1 MLLYLLLH
9 PKTCVFG
16 HKQKFKIKILLQ
28 QNDKCPPTRT
38 AMTETSASTSRI
50 KVIAGLG
57 QQIWLD
63 NLSRELLSSG
73 TLAAWIEDDGVAG
86 VTSNPSIFFNAIQHD
101 SAYQAALPALKNAH
115 ADPEARFEA
124 LVLPDVQ
131 RACDLFAV
139 LYTKSDGRAGFV
151 SFEVAPRLAHDA
163 AGTAAEAA
171 RLWAAINRPNAM
183 IKIPATEAG
192 IAALEEVIFA
202 GINVNV
208 TLIFGPRQLAGV
220 RAAHRRGLARRLEA
234 KLSVQRIASVAS
246 VFISRVDAA
255 VDPLLPPSAA
265 HLKGRAAI
273 AQARV
278 AYRDFQADNGF
289 AVFTA
294 FGATPQWLLW
304 ASTGTKDPA
313 MRDVTYVEELIGA
326 DTVNTVP
333 DATLLAFRD
342 HGDARAALAEGA
354 DDAQSVLTQLGRHGI
369 DLDTIGND
377 LLSGGLTQFAQAHV
391 NLLAL
396 LA

>member
-1 MLLYLLLH
+1 MH
-9 PKTCVFG
+9 
-16 HKQKFKIKILLQ
+16 
-28 QNDKCPPTRT
+28 
-38 AMTETSASTSRI
+38 ETSASTSRL
-50 KVIAGLG
+50 KAVARLG

-63 NLSRELLSSG
+63 NLSRDLLTSG
-73 TLAAWIEDDGVAG
+73 ELAAWIADDGVQG
-86 VTSNPSIFFNAIQHD
+86 VTSNPSIFFNAIRSD
-101 SAYQAALPALKNAH
+101 VAYQAALPALRKALG
-115 ADPEARFEA
+115 DPEARFEA

-131 RACDLFAV
+131 RACDLFAP
-139 LYTKSDGRAGFV
+139 LYQHSDGKAGFV

-163 AGTAAEAA
+163 AGTALEAR
-171 RLWAAINRPNAM
+171 RLWAAIARPNAM

-208 TLIFGPRQLAGV
+208 TLIFGPRQLAAV
-220 RAAHRRGLARRLEA
+220 RAAHKRGLARRLEA

-255 VDPLLPPSAA
+255 VDALLPASAA
-265 HLKGRAAI
+265 HLKGKAAI
-273 AQARV
+273 AAARL
-278 AYRDFQADNGF
+278 AYRDARHDSGF
-289 AVFTA
+289 AVFAA

-313 MRDVTYVEELIGA
+313 MRDVTYVEELIGP

-333 DATLLAFRD
+333 GATLQAFRD
-342 HGDARAALAEGA
+342 HGEARLSLAEDEAGA
-354 DDAQSVLTQLGRHGI
+354 QAVLAQLGRHGI
-369 DLDTIGND
+369 ELDTIGND
-377 LLSGGLTQFAQAHV
+377 LLRQGLTQFEQAHA

>member
-1 MLLYLLLH
+1 M
-9 PKTCVFG
+9 
-16 HKQKFKIKILLQ
+16 
-28 QNDKCPPTRT
+28 N
-38 AMTETSASTSRI
+38 ETSAFTSRL
-50 KVIAGLG
+50 KAVAELG

-63 NLSRELLSSG
+63 NLSRELLNSG
-73 TLAAWIEDDGVAG
+73 ALADWIADDGIAG
-86 VTSNPSIFFNAIQHD
+86 VTSNPSIFLNAISRD
-101 SAYQAALPALKNAH
+101 PAYQAALPALRAAV

-131 RACDLFAV
+131 RACDLFAP
-139 LYTKSDGRAGFV
+139 LYADSDGKAGFV
-151 SFEVAPRLAHDA
+151 SFEVSPRLAHDSP
-163 AGTAAEAA
+163 GTVQEAR
-171 RLWAAINRPNAM
+171 RLWHAIGRPNAM

-192 IAALEEVIFA
+192 IGALEEVIFA

-208 TLIFGPRQLAGV
+208 TLIFGARQLAAV

-255 VDPLLPPSAA
+255 VDALLPPSAA
-265 HLKGRAAI
+265 HLKGKAAI
-273 AQARV
+273 AAARL
-278 AYRDFQADNGF
+278 AYHEASNDTGF

-326 DTVNTVP
+326 NTVNTVP

-342 HGDARAALAEGA
+342 HGEARASLAEGVDEA
-354 DDAQSVLTQLGRHGI
+354 RVVLAQLGRHGI
-369 DLDTIGND
+369 ELDTIGND
-377 LLSGGLTQFAQAHV
+377 LLGKGLTQFEQAHAS
-391 NLLAL
+391 LLAL

>member
-1 MLLYLLLH
+1 M
-9 PKTCVFG
+9 
-16 HKQKFKIKILLQ
+16 
-28 QNDKCPPTRT
+28 N
-38 AMTETSASTSRI
+38 ETSAYTSRL
-50 KVIAGLG
+50 KAVADLG

-63 NLSRELLSSG
+63 NLSHELVTSG
-73 TLAAWIEDDGVAG
+73 ALAAWIADDGIQG
-86 VTSNPSIFFNAIQHD
+86 VTSNPSIFFNAISKD
-101 SAYQAALPALKNAH
+101 PAYQAALPALRSAI

-131 RACDLFAV
+131 RACDLLAP
-139 LYTKSDGRAGFV
+139 LYAQTDGKAGFV
-151 SFEVAPRLAHDA
+151 SFEVSPRLAHNA
-163 AGTAAEAA
+163 VGTVADAA
-171 RLWAAINRPNAM
+171 RLWAAIDRPNAM

-192 IAALEEVIFA
+192 ISALEDVIFA

-208 TLIFGPRQLAGV
+208 TLIFGPRQLLAV

-255 VDPLLPPSAA
+255 VDALLPPSAA
-265 HLKGRAAI
+265 HLKGKAAI
-273 AQARV
+273 AAARV
-278 AYRDFQADNGF
+278 AYHEAQNDAGF
-289 AVFTA
+289 AIFSA

-326 DTVNTVP
+326 ATVNTVP
-333 DATLLAFRD
+333 DATMLAFRD
-342 HGDARAALAEGA
+342 HGEARASLGEGLDDARVVLA
-354 DDAQSVLTQLGRHGI
+354 QLGRHGI
-369 DLDTIGND
+369 ELDTIGND
-377 LLSGGLTQFAQAHV
+377 LLGKGLTQFEQAHA

>member
-1 MLLYLLLH
+1 
-9 PKTCVFG
+9 
-16 HKQKFKIKILLQ
+16 
-28 QNDKCPPTRT
+28 
-38 AMTETSASTSRI
+38 MTETNASTSRI
-50 KVIAGLG
+50 KTIAALG

-63 NLSRELLSSG
+63 NLSRELISSG
-73 TLAAWIEDDGVAG
+73 TLAAWIADDGIQG
-86 VTSNPSIFFNAIQHD
+86 VTSNPSIFFNAIKND
-101 SAYQAALPALKNAH
+101 AAYQAALPALRSAFT
-115 ADPEARFEA
+115 DPEERFEA

-131 RACDLFAV
+131 RACDLFAP
-139 LYTKSDGRAGFV
+139 LYHDSDGKAGFV
-151 SFEVAPRLAHDA
+151 SFEVSPRLAHDA
-163 AGTAAEAA
+163 VGTVADAR
-171 RLWAAINRPNAM
+171 RLWSAIGRPNAM

-208 TLIFGPRQLAGV
+208 TLIFGPRQLQAV
-220 RAAHRRGLARRLEA
+220 SAAHRRGLARRLEA

-255 VDPLLPPSAA
+255 VDALLPPSAA
-265 HLKGRAAI
+265 HLKGKAAI
-273 AQARV
+273 ASARL
-278 AYRDFQADNGF
+278 AYRDFQADSGF

-326 DTVNTVP
+326 NTVNTVP

-342 HGDARAALAEGA
+342 HGQARESLSEGA
-354 DDAQSVLTQLGRHGI
+354 GEAQSVLLQLARHGI
-369 DLDTIGND
+369 ELDTIGND
-377 LLSGGLTQFAQAHV
+377 LLSKGLTQFEQAHA

>member
-1 MLLYLLLH
+1 
-9 PKTCVFG
+9 
-16 HKQKFKIKILLQ
+16 
-28 QNDKCPPTRT
+28 
-38 AMTETSASTSRI
+38 
-50 KVIAGLG
+50 
-57 QQIWLD
+57 
-63 NLSRELLSSG
+63 
-73 TLAAWIEDDGVAG
+73 DDGIQG
-86 VTSNPSIFFNAIQHD
+86 VTSNPSIFFNAISKD
-101 SAYQAALPALKNAH
+101 PAYQAALPALRAAH

-131 RACDLFAV
+131 RACDLFAP
-139 LYTKSDGRAGFV
+139 LYADSDGKAGFV

-163 AGTAAEAA
+163 AGTVSEAK
-171 RLWAAINRPNAM
+171 RLWAAIARPNAM

-208 TLIFGPRQLAGV
+208 TLIFGPRQLAAV

-255 VDPLLPPSAA
+255 VDALLPPSAA
-265 HLKGRAAI
+265 HLKGKAAI
-273 AQARV
+273 AQARLAWHEV
-278 AYRDFQADNGF
+278 QNDGGF

-326 DTVNTVP
+326 GTVNTVP

-342 HGDARAALAEGA
+342 HGEARASLAEGA
-354 DDAQSVLTQLGRHGI
+354 DEARGLLVQLGRHGI
-369 DLDTIGND
+369 ELDTIGND
-377 LLSGGLTQFAQAHV
+377 LLGKGLTQFEQAHA

>member
-1 MLLYLLLH
+1 M
-9 PKTCVFG
+9 
-16 HKQKFKIKILLQ
+16 
-28 QNDKCPPTRT
+28 T
-38 AMTETSASTSRI
+38 AMNRSHEETHASTSRLQA
-50 KVIAGLG
+50 VADLG

-63 NLSRELLSSG
+63 NLSRELVESG
-73 TLAAWIEDDGVAG
+73 ELAAWMADDAIQG
-86 VTSNPSIFFNAIQHD
+86 VTSNPSIFYNAIRKD
-101 SAYQAALPALKNAH
+101 PSYQAALPALRAAH
-115 ADPEARFEA
+115 TSPEQRFEA

-131 RACDLFAV
+131 LACDLFAP
-139 LYTKSDGRAGFV
+139 LYQRTDGKAGFV
-151 SFEVAPRLAHDA
+151 SFEVTPQLAHDA
-163 AGTAAEAA
+163 AGTVAEAR
-171 RLWAAINRPNAM
+171 RLWAAIGRPNAM

-208 TLIFGPRQLAGV
+208 TLIFGPRQLAAV

-255 VDPLLPPSAA
+255 VDALLPASAA
-265 HLKGRAAI
+265 HLKGQAAI
-273 AQARV
+273 AAARL
-278 AYRDFQADNGF
+278 AYRDFRNDPGF

-304 ASTGTKDPA
+304 ASTGTKDPT
-313 MRDVTYVEELIGA
+313 MRDVTYVEELIGP

-342 HGDARAALAEGA
+342 HGEARLSLDGDAAGAQAVLA
-354 DDAQSVLTQLGRHGI
+354 QLARHGI
-369 DLDTIGND
+369 ELDTIGND
-377 LLSGGLTQFAQAHV
+377 LLSKGLTQFEQAHA